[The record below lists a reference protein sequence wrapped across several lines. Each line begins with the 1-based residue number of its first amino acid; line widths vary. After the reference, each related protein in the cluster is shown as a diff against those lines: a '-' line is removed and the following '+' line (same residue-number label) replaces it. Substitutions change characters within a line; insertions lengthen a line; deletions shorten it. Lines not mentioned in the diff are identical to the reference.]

1 MSLQVLVVDDSFAMR
16 TLITDL
22 LLSDPG
28 ITVVD
33 SAKSGAEAIKKLSR
47 MKPDCMTLDLV
58 MPDEDGLA
66 VLKRVMRDHPL
77 PVVILSALAKKDA
90 EITFRCLAAGA
101 VSFVPKP
108 SGELSLDIEKIKPQL
123 LETVKAV
130 SQVSA
135 RKLKP
140 LRPHRLKGPKRP
152 RTGLHKIIV
161 MGASTGGPQ
170 TVEAILASLPE
181 DFPAPL
187 LVVQHMPSPFFTQSL
202 AERLNQNCPL
212 RVKLARDQESV
223 EEGMVYLAP
232 PGFHLSLERPP
243 SHTIRDSP
251 IFSLTPDE
259 SEPLTPSI
267 DCTMQSAARVYG
279 EDAIGVILSGM
290 GNDGTQGMKA
300 IKVRGG
306 TTIAQ
311 DENALIF
318 GMPKSVIEAGWADQ
332 VLPLEAIAEAMMELA
347 TQVERKT

>member
-16 TLITDL
+16 TLISDI
-22 LLSDPG
+22 LLSDPA

-33 SAKSGAEAIKKLSR
+33 TARSGTEAIKKLSK

-58 MPDEDGLA
+58 MPDEDGLG
-66 VLKRVMRDHPL
+66 VLKTVMRDHPL

-140 LRPHRLKGPKRP
+140 LRPHRLKAP
-152 RTGLHKIIV
+152 RRSWTRLHKIIV

-170 TVEAILASLPE
+170 TVEAILGSLSD
-181 DFPAPL
+181 DFPTPL
-187 LVVQHMPSPFFTQSL
+187 LIVQHMPSPFFTQSF
-202 AERLNQNCPL
+202 AERLNQNCHL
-212 RVKLARDQESV
+212 AVKLAEDQESV
-223 EEGMVYLAP
+223 EEGTVYLAP
-232 PGFHLSLERPP
+232 PGFRLSFERPS
-243 SHTIRDSP
+243 SHAPP

-259 SEPLTPSI
+259 SEHMTPSI
-267 DCTMQSAARVYG
+267 DRTMQSVAEVYG
-279 EDAIGVILSGM
+279 RNAIGVILSGM
-290 GNDGTQGMKA
+290 GSDGTEGMRA
-300 IKVRGG
+300 IKACGG
-306 TTIAQ
+306 ATIAQ

-318 GMPKSVIEAGWADQ
+318 GMPKSVIEAGLADQ
-332 VLPLEAIAEAMMELA
+332 ILPLEAIAEAMMELA
-347 TQVERKT
+347 TKVSL